1 MLILDNV
8 CKKISNIV
16 STQQLTTSSINNFFW
31 WVDLAAMACRAHRQ
45 KVARMAHVLFIV
57 KRLFKKLSTPEHQ
70 RRMVTTSRLLPLG
83 SLKRKTLKVLFSG
96 WVEKRFKG
104 CGRILTRKVAEATVR
119 RLRSKLELPDC
130 HDLEDEINRMHYFLK
145 VARKRLGPG
154 KEKAMSTMDALET
167 IPMEESDADKEFY
180 MSLMNQCRQ
189 DWLFVFQVDKNH
201 LPATVPNKNLLTP
214 AMAPSGHMPCN
225 HP

>member
-1 MLILDNV
+1 
-8 CKKISNIV
+8 
-16 STQQLTTSSINNFFW
+16 
-31 WVDLAAMACRAHRQ
+31 MACRAHRQ

-57 KRLFKKLSTPEHQ
+57 KKLFKKLSTPEHQ
-70 RRMVTTSRLLPLG
+70 KRMVTTSRLLPLG

-145 VARKRLGPG
+145 VARKRLGPP
-154 KEKAMSTMDALET
+154 KNNMSAMDALET
-167 IPMEESDADKEFY
+167 LPMEQCDEDVAFY
-180 MSLMNQCRQ
+180 GHLMNFCRQ
-189 DWLFVFQVDKNH
+189 D
-201 LPATVPNKNLLTP
+201 
-214 AMAPSGHMPCN
+214 
-225 HP
+225 